1 MSRLESKYLV
11 KEWQR
16 DAQFYGDLKLLM
28 TIKSFDL
35 QAIRKR
41 YLESKKNAS
50 GKGGSVERRA
60 VSLGGLAQVSISE
73 GQLKA
78 DWLKADLKE
87 PRGLASAAN
96 KWAYSLEDQV
106 IVYDGSQKYTFTYPW
121 FSYIHT
127 VNFHPEKSDC
137 LLVTSSGFD
146 CVFEFNYTTGLLNWE
161 WFSWEHG
168 LDLGHS
174 KEGETVHITRK
185 EEIYKE
191 YREKGEA
198 VLFIS
203 DPQVDHLPTA
213 QRAAFI
219 NTAVYDGGDS
229 FLATLFH
236 EGTVRS
242 VNIENGKSE
251 ILLAG
256 MKSPHGAKRL
266 KSEKILCTNTGAGE
280 VWILEDGHLRRFIF
294 AGLPGKANAMQGV
307 EWLQNTIAIDSYFI
321 TIDANRNALVIFDP
335 AREIYDLIPFSGDWA
350 VQDLVN
356 LGEGIVEPI

>member
-1 MSRLESKYLV
+1 MSRLESKYLL

-16 DAQFYGDLKLLM
+16 DSQFYGELKLLL

-60 VSLGGLAQVSISE
+60 VSLGGLSQVSICNGRLE
-73 GQLKA
+73 A
-78 DWLKADLKE
+78 DWIKEDLKE

-96 KWAYSLEDQV
+96 KWAYSVEDQV
-106 IVYDGSQKYTFTYPW
+106 IVYDASQKYTFTYPW

-127 VNFHPEKSDC
+127 VNFHSKKSDC

-146 CVFEFNYTTGLLNWE
+146 CVFEFNYKTGLLNWE

-174 KEGETVHITRK
+174 KDGQAIHITRK
-185 EEIYKE
+185 EEVYNE
-191 YREKGEA
+191 YRGQGEA
-198 VLFIS
+198 ALLIS
-203 DPQVDHLPTA
+203 DPKVDHLPTA

-219 NTAVYDGGDS
+219 NTAVYDGGSS

-242 VNIENGKSE
+242 VSIEDGKSE
-251 ILLAG
+251 ILLSG

-266 KSEKILCTNTGAGE
+266 KSENILCTNTGAGE
-280 VWILEDGHLRRFIF
+280 VWLLGEGHLQRFIF
-294 AGLPGKANAMQGV
+294 EGLRGKAEAMQGV
-307 EWLQNTIAIDSYFI
+307 EWLQNTISIDSFFI
-321 TIDANRNALVIFDP
+321 TIDANRNALVVFDP
-335 AREIYDLIPFSGDWA
+335 TREIYDLIPFSADWA

-356 LGEGIVEPI
+356 LREGMVEPV